1 MEALEIQRKTKEKG
15 LPHFCHDLIFYHSH
29 LVFCKAWGHSE
40 DWNTSVKNRYGGK
53 KANYKWNYNLVPLLP
68 KLISCLGLQ
77 TRLPFTGN
85 RSPCMRS
92 KQKSIRPAFAA
103 FCFALQQFF
112 QSQVTDLPPCKNTF
126 FQPVMSLSVFT
137 WSWSSS
143 EKYGILLKCSEGTCG
158 GKNYLFPK
166 PQREFLRE
174 NHTAKRAVVILGVI
188 QGEHWYIFLS
198 LHFSEY
204 LWSATQPSPNPHPV
218 ALFVISSE
226 QTSHT
231 LFTKIILCV
240 KPEEH
245 YS

>member
-1 MEALEIQRKTKEKG
+1 MKLQSCATSSKAHFMFGPSNKAALHWQQKPLYEVQAEVHQTCLCSI
-15 LPHFCHDLIFYHSH
+15 LFCSAAILSVSSH
-29 LVFCKAWGHSE
+29 WL
-40 DWNTSVKNRYGGK
+40 T
-53 KANYKWNYNLVPLLP
+53 
-68 KLISCLGLQ
+68 
-77 TRLPFTGN
+77 
-85 RSPCMRS
+85 
-92 KQKSIRPAFAA
+92 
-103 FCFALQQFF
+103 
-112 QSQVTDLPPCKNTF
+112 PCKNTF

-137 WSWSSS
+137 WGWSSS
-143 EKYGILLKCSEGTCG
+143 EKYGILLKCSEGTYG
-158 GKNYLFPK
+158 GKDYLFPK

-174 NHTAKRAVVILGVI
+174 NHTAKRAVVILGVT

-198 LHFSEY
+198 LYFSEY